1 MALRS
6 TPMRAITTA
15 PPMPPPK
22 MSFTSEPT
30 SKPATSPPA
39 PAAEQ
44 RAQDLTH
51 DAAADGA
58 ADGVTRLAEAQILE
72 NRTSYGPAGRTRH
85 HLHEQVRHPAFHD
98 FPLPGFGCRTSRHP
112 SLLPFAAV
120 WPGQAPGN
128 TRVDSITDRPRRL
141 GSELCHPQSMSPRLV
156 TEKTQPRIVRI
167 PLLCSTGCHHARN
180 PNQ

>member
-1 MALRS
+1 
-6 TPMRAITTA
+6 MRAITTA
-15 PPMPPPK
+15 PPIPPPK

-30 SKPATSPPA
+30 SKPATSPP
-39 PAAEQ
+39 PPPPSSEPE
-44 RAQDLTH
+44 DLTH
-51 DAAADGA
+51 DAAADSA

-120 WPGQAPGN
+120 WPGQAPGK
-128 TRVDSITDRPRRL
+128 RPWTLHGPARAT
-141 GSELCHPQSMSPRLV
+141 GSELCHPQSMSPPGLV
-156 TEKTQPRIVRI
+156 TEKTQPRTAKS
-167 PLLCSTGCHHARN
+167 STRAKARKSVFHWRS
-180 PNQ
+180 PCRDLG